1 MAGLSNENPVGSRAV
16 APGAGGSR
24 CRAGAVRLA
33 RVLHTSALAT
43 YANGSF
49 FMGTVVALTATQGA
63 QLIIPATCLISAWA
77 GRPRDSGLIEYL
89 TRLARQDGSSVTEVV
104 PLRADAWLDVAYLMS
119 ATSGMDLASAHTAVV
134 AADRHVPV
142 IADATTAAV
151 LAVVAPAV
159 TVEALP

>member
-1 MAGLSNENPVGSRAV
+1 
-16 APGAGGSR
+16 
-24 CRAGAVRLA
+24 VRLA
-33 RVLHTSALAT
+33 RVLHSSALVT

-63 QLIIPATCLISAWA
+63 QLIIPATCLITAWA
-77 GRPRDSGLIEYL
+77 RRPKDSGLIEYL

-119 ATSGMDLASAHTAVV
+119 AASGLDLASAHAAVV
-134 AADRHVPV
+134 ATDRHVPV
-142 IADATTAAV
+142 IADARTAG
-151 LAVVAPAV
+151 LLRVVAPSV

>member
-1 MAGLSNENPVGSRAV
+1 
-16 APGAGGSR
+16 
-24 CRAGAVRLA
+24 VRLA

-77 GRPRDSGLIEYL
+77 RRPRDSGLIEYL

-104 PLRADAWLDVAYLMS
+104 ALRADAWMDVAYLMS
-119 ATSGMDLASAHTAVV
+119 SSAGLDLASAHAAVV
-134 AADRHVPV
+134 ATDRQVPV
-142 IADATTAAV
+142 IADARTAAA
-151 LAVVAPAV
+151 LAAVAPAV